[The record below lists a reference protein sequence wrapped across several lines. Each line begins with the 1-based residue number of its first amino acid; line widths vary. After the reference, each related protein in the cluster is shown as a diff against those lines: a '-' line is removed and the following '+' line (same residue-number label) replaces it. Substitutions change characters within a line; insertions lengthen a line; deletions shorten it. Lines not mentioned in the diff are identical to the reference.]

1 VQANGKSIGIP
12 EGTIH
17 FSDFLDCHRRAAVA
31 PHSAFFLSG
40 MGGWA
45 LMLIVGVLSGAVLDA
60 RAQDATSAN
69 LASPSS
75 TFPST
80 KSPCGTEVMLAGR
93 VNRIIDG
100 RSFML
105 DDGREI
111 RLASLAAPPADTSAA
126 GQAAWAALA
135 AMLTGATVELR
146 GAAAAP
152 DRYGRTVAYAF
163 TAGEPQP
170 RSVTHVMLAAGHARL
185 GVESG
190 NPACAAELLSRER
203 DARTAKLGLWGDPEY
218 AILAA
223 GDLTGLVAGQ
233 GHFAVVEGK
242 VLSVRE
248 SGGTIYMNFGRR
260 WSQALTV
267 TISKRQER
275 IFSGAGREPKALE
288 NKRLRVRGWI
298 EVRNGPR
305 IEASRPE
312 QIEFVEAN

>member
-1 VQANGKSIGIP
+1 
-12 EGTIH
+12 
-17 FSDFLDCHRRAAVA
+17 
-31 PHSAFFLSG
+31 
-40 MGGWA
+40 
-45 LMLIVGVLSGAVLDA
+45 MLIVGVLSGAVLDA
-60 RAQDATSAN
+60 RAQDVTSAN
-69 LASPSS
+69 LTSQSI
-75 TFPST
+75 
-80 KSPCGTEVMLAGR
+80 KSPCGTEVMPAGR
-93 VNRIIDG
+93 VDRIIDG

-111 RLASLAAPPADTSAA
+111 RLASLAVPPADISAA
-126 GQAAWAALA
+126 GQAARAALA
-135 AMLTGATVELR
+135 AMLTGATIELR
-146 GAAAAP
+146 SAAATP

-163 TAGEPQP
+163 TAGGPEP
-170 RSVTHVMLAAGHARL
+170 RSVAHALLAAGHARL

-190 NPACAAELLSRER
+190 DPACAAELLSRER

-242 VLSVRE
+242 VLSVRD
-248 SGGTIYMNFGRR
+248 SGGTIYVNFGRR

-312 QIEFVEAN
+312 QIEFIEAN

>member
-1 VQANGKSIGIP
+1 
-12 EGTIH
+12 
-17 FSDFLDCHRRAAVA
+17 
-31 PHSAFFLSG
+31 
-40 MGGWA
+40 MGGWGPI
-45 LMLIVGVLSGAVLDA
+45 LIVGVLSGAVLDA
-60 RAQDATSAN
+60 RAQDATSPN
-69 LASPSS
+69 LASPSITS
-75 TFPST
+75 A
-80 KSPCGTEVMLAGR
+80 CGAEVMPAGR

-100 RSFML
+100 RSFVL

-111 RLASLAAPPADTSAA
+111 RLASLAAPPAETSAA
-126 GQAAWAALA
+126 GQAARAALG

-146 GAAAAP
+146 GVAAAP

-163 TAGEPQP
+163 AAGEPQP
-170 RSVTHVMLAAGHARL
+170 RSIAHAMLAAGHARL
-185 GVESG
+185 GVETG
-190 NPACAAELLSRER
+190 DPACAAELLSQER
-203 DARTAKLGLWGDPEY
+203 DARTAKLGLWGAPEY

-248 SGGTIYMNFGRR
+248 SGGTIYVNFGRR

-288 NKRLRVRGWI
+288 NRRLRVRGWI

>member
-1 VQANGKSIGIP
+1 
-12 EGTIH
+12 
-17 FSDFLDCHRRAAVA
+17 
-31 PHSAFFLSG
+31 

-69 LASPSS
+69 LASQSI
-75 TFPST
+75 
-80 KSPCGTEVMLAGR
+80 KSPCGTEVMPAGR
-93 VNRIIDG
+93 VDRIIDG

-111 RLASLAAPPADTSAA
+111 RLASLAVPPADISAA
-126 GQAAWAALA
+126 GQAARAALA
-135 AMLTGATVELR
+135 AMLTGATIELR
-146 GAAAAP
+146 SAAATP

-163 TAGEPQP
+163 TAGGPEP
-170 RSVTHVMLAAGHARL
+170 RSVAHALLAAGHARL

-190 NPACAAELLSRER
+190 DPACAAELLSRER

-242 VLSVRE
+242 VLSVRD
-248 SGGTIYMNFGRR
+248 SGGTIYVNFGRR

-312 QIEFVEAN
+312 QIEFIEAN